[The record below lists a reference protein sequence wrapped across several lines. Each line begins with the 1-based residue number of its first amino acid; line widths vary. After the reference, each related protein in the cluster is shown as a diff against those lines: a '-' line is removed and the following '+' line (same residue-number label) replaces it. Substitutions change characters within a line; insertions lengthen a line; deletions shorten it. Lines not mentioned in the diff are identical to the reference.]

1 LGKAY
6 TYLRMAD
13 DAGGGD
19 GGRFRGGF
27 GDRRGRGRGDRG
39 DRGDRRGR
47 GRGGDRGGGRR
58 RGRDGDKGEW
68 VPVTKL
74 GRLVKNQKIKTL
86 EDIYLFSL
94 AVKEYQIVEAF
105 LGSQLVDE
113 VMKIS
118 PVQKQTKAGQRT
130 RFKAFVVVGDSN
142 GHLGLGVKCSK
153 EVTLAIRG
161 AIIAAKLAVI
171 PVRRGYWGVRFG
183 APHTVPCKVSGSCG
197 SVRMRLIPAPR
208 GTGIVAA
215 KAPKKVLSMA
225 GITDCYTRATGHRK
239 TMGNFIKSTY
249 YAIAKTYGYL
259 TPDLW
264 APTVFYKSPYQE
276 HTDFLKETADRD
288 KLAVKK
294 VE

>member
-1 LGKAY
+1 
-6 TYLRMAD
+6 
-13 DAGGGD
+13 
-19 GGRFRGGF
+19 
-27 GDRRGRGRGDRG
+27 
-39 DRGDRRGR
+39 
-47 GRGGDRGGGRR
+47 
-58 RGRDGDKGEW
+58 
-68 VPVTKL
+68 VTKL
-74 GRLVKNQKIKTL
+74 GRLVKEGRIKTL

-94 AVKEYQIVEAF
+94 AVKEHQIVETI
-105 LGSQLVDE
+105 LGTALVDE

-118 PVQKQTKAGQRT
+118 PVQKQTQAGQRT

-197 SVRMRLIPAPR
+197 SVRVRLIPAPR

-215 KAPKKVLSMA
+215 KAPKKVLTMA
-225 GITDCYTRATGHRK
+225 GIQDCYTRARGSRK
-239 TMGNFIKSTY
+239 TMGNFIKATY

-264 APTVFYKSPYQE
+264 APTVFIKSPYQE
-276 HTDFLKETADRD
+276 HTDFLKEAGD
-288 KLAVKK
+288 KFKAAKK
-294 VE
+294 LE